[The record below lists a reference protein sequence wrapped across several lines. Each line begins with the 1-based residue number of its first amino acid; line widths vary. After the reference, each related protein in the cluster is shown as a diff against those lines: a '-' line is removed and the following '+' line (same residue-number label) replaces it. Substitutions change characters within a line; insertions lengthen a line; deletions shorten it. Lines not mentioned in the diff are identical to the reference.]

1 MCWVLVAMHHRA
13 LLFSALTGETVSG
26 TSEALGQTKVPAVF
40 QVWGHS
46 WCPEPLAKVRAGEM
60 VPLST
65 GGGCHQVKELQEEVS
80 SCTASEMIKKKK
92 ARASL
97 TPCSYRNQG
106 AQLYWRRGRQRL
118 HFSGWKMMTKPRNL
132 WLLALTEGDQCSGS
146 RWEAGNYL
154 QRQTEP
160 ELADPEPHSSTRREQ
175 QEIAVAGNGGHSLV
189 S

>member
-1 MCWVLVAMHHRA
+1 MNDGNRTAFASLGWLVHLSDVNELSVNCSKTMCWVLVAMHHRA
-13 LLFSALTGETVSG
+13 LLFSALTPETVSG

-106 AQLYWRRGRQRL
+106 AQLY
-118 HFSGWKMMTKPRNL
+118 
-132 WLLALTEGDQCSGS
+132 
-146 RWEAGNYL
+146 
-154 QRQTEP
+154 
-160 ELADPEPHSSTRREQ
+160 
-175 QEIAVAGNGGHSLV
+175 
-189 S
+189 

>member
-1 MCWVLVAMHHRA
+1 MLTCILSRNIQGILSVFHADHEIIDSLVNSQVNDGNRTAFASLGWLVHLSDVNELSVNCSKTMCWVLVAMHHRA

-80 SCTASEMIKKKK
+80 SCTASEMIKKKR

-106 AQLYWRRGRQRL
+106 AQLY
-118 HFSGWKMMTKPRNL
+118 
-132 WLLALTEGDQCSGS
+132 
-146 RWEAGNYL
+146 
-154 QRQTEP
+154 
-160 ELADPEPHSSTRREQ
+160 
-175 QEIAVAGNGGHSLV
+175 
-189 S
+189 